1 MKQSE
6 FFLRPQKRGKR
17 LKKIL
22 LKIDGMTCSACSTGL
37 EKYLNKQ
44 EGVKASVNLVMN
56 NASIEYD
63 EKKYTVEDLE
73 KFVAKAGFESLG
85 IDNLEREEKKK
96 SNEKYKLIGITI
108 ISLLILYIS
117 MSHMVGLPVIP
128 FLNMMKFPINYAC
141 VLWILS
147 SIVIFI
153 GKDIIKNGIKNF
165 IHKTPNMDTLVTIG
179 VVSSYLY
186 SVYEMIMIFKG
197 QTQYV
202 ESLYFEASAIVIFFI
217 KIGKYIENI
226 NKNKTKQA
234 IQDLMTIT
242 PNNATIERDG
252 KEIIVTI
259 DEIKK
264 GDIVVCK
271 PGEKIAV
278 DGVVL
283 DGVSHI
289 NESFITG
296 ESVPVKREKGSKVV
310 AGSINY
316 EGTIKYEAEKIGK
329 ESTVSE
335 IVRLVVEAT
344 NTKAPIA
351 KIADKISGFFVPVV
365 IMIAI
370 ISFGVW
376 LAISK
381 DFGTAINVFVSI
393 LVVACPCSL
402 GLATPLAIVVATGNA
417 SRKGILIKNSEALE
431 NAHKVKTIV
440 FDKTGTLT
448 KGELTVSKIC
458 NYSELSDEEIIR
470 DVAVIERKSEHPIA
484 RAVVRYA
491 EEVKQEKIGRLKKE
505 REELAKIEKEAKR
518 EEKENV
524 TKREETEEV
533 VKREETEKVDIERVE
548 VIQVT
553 GFKAIPGIGV
563 SAIIDGN
570 NYLIGNKKLMI
581 ENEIELNSV
590 FKAEDNLN
598 KVKAREDELLK
609 QSQNKIEN
617 DAEVLS
623 DSGNSL
629 LFVAKDKELI
639 ALIGVKDVVRE
650 NAKEVIESLYASNKR
665 VVMLTGDN
673 ENTARYIGE
682 EIGIK
687 EIIANVKPKEKA
699 DKIKELK
706 KDGLVMMCG
715 DGINDSVSLVTADIG
730 VSISTGTDIA
740 MDSSSVVLMNE
751 NLSKINDLLEISKR
765 TIRNIKQNLFWAFFY
780 NICMIPIAMGLFSG
794 LGVAMNPMMSS
805 FAMTLSSLT
814 VVLNACRLIKK

>member
-1 MKQSE
+1 M
-6 FFLRPQKRGKR
+6 
-17 LKKIL
+17 KKIL

-44 EGVKASVNLVMN
+44 EGIKATVNLVMN

-63 EKKYTVEDLE
+63 DKKYSISDLE

-85 IDNLEREEKKK
+85 IDNLVKEEKKK
-96 SNEKYKLIGITI
+96 SNEKFKLIGITI

-128 FLNMMKFPINYAC
+128 FLNMMKFPINYAFS
-141 VLWILS
+141 LWILS
-147 SIVIFI
+147 SIVIFM

-165 IHKTPNMDTLVTIG
+165 VHKTPNMDTLVTIG
-179 VVSSYLY
+179 VASSYLY
-186 SVYEMIMIFKG
+186 SFYEMIMIIKG
-197 QTQYV
+197 KTQYV
-202 ESLYFEASAIVIFFI
+202 ETLYFESSAIVLFFI

-226 NKNKTKQA
+226 NKNRTKKA

-242 PNNATIERDG
+242 PNNAVIERDG
-252 KEIIVTI
+252 KEVVVTI

-278 DGVVL
+278 DGVVI

-329 ESTVSE
+329 ESTISE

-344 NTKAPIA
+344 NTKVPIA
-351 KIADKISGFFVPVV
+351 KIADKISAYFVPIV

-370 ISFGVW
+370 ISFVVW

-381 DFGTAINVFVSI
+381 NFGTAINVFVSI

-402 GLATPLAIVVATGNA
+402 GLATPLAIVVATGSA
-417 SRKGILIKNSEALE
+417 SKKGILIKNSEALE
-431 NAHKVKTIV
+431 NANKVKTIV

-448 KGELTVSKIC
+448 KGELTISKIC
-458 NYSELSDEEIIR
+458 NYSDLSDEEIFR
-470 DVAVIERKSEHPIA
+470 NVAAIERKSEHPIA
-484 RAVVRYA
+484 RAVVRFV
-491 EEVKQEKIGRLKKE
+491 EEVEQELAERLKKE
-505 REELAKIEKEAKR
+505 KEEFAIREKEEVA
-518 EEKENV
+518 EK
-524 TKREETEEV
+524 EETEEV
-533 VKREETEKVDIERVE
+533 AKREKIEKVDIERTE
-548 VIQVT
+548 VT
-553 GFKAIPGIGV
+553 GFKAIPGLGV
-563 SAIIDGN
+563 SAIIDGSK
-570 NYLIGNKKLMI
+570 YLIGNKKLMI
-581 ENEIELNSV
+581 ENEIEINSV
-590 FKAEDNLN
+590 SKTEVNLN
-598 KVKAREDELLK
+598 KAKSMEDEFLK

-617 DAEVLS
+617 DEEVLS
-623 DSGNSL
+623 NSGNSL
-629 LFVAKDKELI
+629 LFVAKEKELI

-650 NAKEVIESLYASNKR
+650 NAKEVIKDLYDLNKR

-673 ENTARYIGE
+673 EKTANYIGD

-699 DKIKELK
+699 EKIKEIK
-706 KDGLVMMCG
+706 KDGFVMMCG
-715 DGINDSVSLVTADIG
+715 DGINDSVSLVTADVG

-740 MDSSSVVLMNE
+740 MDSSSVVLMND
-751 NLSKINDLLEISKR
+751 NISKIKDLLEISRR

-780 NICMIPIAMGLFSG
+780 NICMIPVAMGIFAG
-794 LGVAMNPMMSS
+794 IGITMNPMFAA
-805 FAMTLSSLT
+805 FAMTLSSIA
-814 VVLNACRLIKK
+814 VVLNACRLIKM